1 MTDSEIVSAIHALM
15 DGKEWNAGDLVQD
28 IAEIL
33 GNNGYQ
39 IREPDAPVCDLTMA
53 EVANALLQFAAG
65 GAVFY
70 EQTGG
75 GIGTLYLKTLTV
87 PATFAI
93 GPFSYRSN
101 KPCDD
106 ALYVGFDGSDVADDC
121 TTIPEIVAA
130 IHARLNATDPE

>member
-15 DGKEWNAGDLVQD
+15 DGQEWNAGDLCQD
-28 IAEIL
+28 IAAIL
-33 GNNGYQ
+33 GNNGYP
-39 IREPDAPVCDLTMA
+39 IREPEDAVCDLTIT
-53 EVANALLQFAAG
+53 EVANALVQFDDG
-65 GAVFY
+65 GSVLY

-75 GIGTLYLKTLTV
+75 GVGTLYLKTLRV

-93 GPFSYRSN
+93 GPFSYHN
-101 KPCDD
+101 GKATDD

-130 IHARLNATDPE
+130 IHARLNAPAPE